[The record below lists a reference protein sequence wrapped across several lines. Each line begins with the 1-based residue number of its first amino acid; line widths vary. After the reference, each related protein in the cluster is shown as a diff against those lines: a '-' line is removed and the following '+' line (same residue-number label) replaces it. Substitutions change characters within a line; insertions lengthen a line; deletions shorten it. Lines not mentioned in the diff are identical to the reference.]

1 MATFFGGLCRQ
12 KHSKTKCENNCEK
25 LYLRRNR
32 KLKFEVSPEQ
42 VRRGGGKGKGE
53 FTSST
58 GANLSEVRVIG
69 KYAVVVAVALTETCC
84 CSTL

>member
-1 MATFFGGLCRQ
+1 M
-12 KHSKTKCENNCEK
+12 
-25 LYLRRNR
+25 
-32 KLKFEVSPEQ
+32 
-42 VRRGGGKGKGE
+42 GKGE

-69 KYAVVVAVALTETCC
+69 KYAVVVAVALTETCS

>member
-42 VRRGGGKGKGE
+42 VRRGGGKGE

-58 GANLSEVRVIG
+58 GANLREVRVIG
-69 KYAVVVAVALTETCC
+69 KYAVVVAVALTETCS